1 MKHVHAPRSVSTRL
15 FERAA
20 LPLAT
25 SILVALTGCGSGG
38 TTFATSGTA
47 GAVITHPEPD
57 LGSRTLVVDANL
69 GGRANPLRIQTLA
82 WGRIAKIRDSLGA
95 LQQTDMVIGE
105 DIRTDNVD
113 YLLDVN
119 PITEETTVTILHPFT
134 ESAIVNGLE
143 TSPYQRAFRRLDL
156 NLTPIQDKSLD
167 LSELPPYTLV
177 PRNAAIVLRFND
189 LLDAS
194 TISGTTI
201 KLQTGTPP
209 TAPFEA
215 RILPDLNHG
224 AALDRDGN
232 GTPEF
237 YTTRVIIDTTISTFE
252 AHNSGSVLAVNSL
265 GLPASTAVNAANVG
279 IRIPTHVDSS
289 VSQFSLLRNL
299 AGNALSFN
307 GNGSNDSS
315 VSTEDIVR
323 AMRSGGATAITGDVN
338 NGFLIDNIP
347 PKLVGTQPVSLGVST
362 AHPNG
367 GYTADLAFSYTS
379 CRMPIKAGDVIQQPG
394 VLCDG
399 QSGTVSA
406 EVVEAIDDIDDG
418 TLDGHYRIHYRVI
431 DPALCERSLSANP
444 SQLTTL
450 YDSTANAGR
459 EPCFVRFSSITQP
472 PDQGVST
479 DSAVILLFSEP
490 MDPTR
495 MTPFDNFTLTRVQS
509 NPTGT
514 DYIIGSITNSGDL
527 KEFRFSPVLPLRHV
541 AGTAEQYFINL
552 ASGASGPLDLAGNP
566 LAAILPSVAFRVNST
581 QSTQNTNGFA
591 VHFSGDD
598 EFTTNS
604 GAGRPEWRG
613 QFLFDGVR
621 GVIKPRTVVHF
632 NGNADR
638 SQPVPSIMPIF
649 APGVQTPLSPF
660 GSKLQTLWRYCDVG
674 FGLLDETFFNVDVEG
689 LAWAPVGGS
698 AVADQYDAFEMY
710 VGHSKHLPDESVD
723 AFLLPNFPQSGLE
736 ATYNNNYLDVANDP
750 PFKVHDRTRGYT
762 VNPGDRYQAESGTR
776 LMPWPW
782 NRGLPVSQQKFY
794 TWRDTSLLTKGAP
807 FDSPGAELLIVIR
820 TLGLGIV
827 QGTPFGTGAVPTIG
841 LPLLMEF
848 RCFPD
853 TAAVGLNSF
862 DISLGNLN
870 SAQPNFRAFSTGGN
884 QNGTN
889 VTKNPDLQTAATG
902 GFNPTST
909 PPGLPTLGT
918 DNSFYIGQMN
928 LVTRI
933 SRAHSI
939 WFDAGAGA
947 SPQYSTPVIEPR
959 AEDQP
964 TGTQLV
970 LAFRGTSSITT
981 TGGATASNAL
991 NDARVVD
998 PYGEPRPQTATWG
1011 PAGNTTV
1018 AYPNGDARWKTSIS
1032 QVSGTRYLQV
1042 RVTFIANVET
1052 SQAPELSALGF
1063 AYRL

>member
-1 MKHVHAPRSVSTRL
+1 
-15 FERAA
+15 
-20 LPLAT
+20 
-25 SILVALTGCGSGG
+25 
-38 TTFATSGTA
+38 
-47 GAVITHPEPD
+47 
-57 LGSRTLVVDANL
+57 
-69 GGRANPLRIQTLA
+69 
-82 WGRIAKIRDSLGA
+82 
-95 LQQTDMVIGE
+95 
-105 DIRTDNVD
+105 
-113 YLLDVN
+113 
-119 PITEETTVTILHPFT
+119 
-134 ESAIVNGLE
+134 
-143 TSPYQRAFRRLDL
+143 
-156 NLTPIQDKSLD
+156 
-167 LSELPPYTLV
+167 
-177 PRNAAIVLRFND
+177 
-189 LLDAS
+189 
-194 TISGTTI
+194 
-201 KLQTGTPP
+201 
-209 TAPFEA
+209 
-215 RILPDLNHG
+215 
-224 AALDRDGN
+224 
-232 GTPEF
+232 
-237 YTTRVIIDTTISTFE
+237 
-252 AHNSGSVLAVNSL
+252 
-265 GLPASTAVNAANVG
+265 
-279 IRIPTHVDSS
+279 
-289 VSQFSLLRNL
+289 
-299 AGNALSFN
+299 
-307 GNGSNDSS
+307 
-315 VSTEDIVR
+315 
-323 AMRSGGATAITGDVN
+323 MRSGGATAITGDVN

-479 DSAVILLFSEP
+479 DSAVILRFSEP

-591 VHFSGDD
+591 VRFSGDD

-782 NRGLPVSQQKFY
+782 NRGLP
-794 TWRDTSLLTKGAP
+794 
-807 FDSPGAELLIVIR
+807 
-820 TLGLGIV
+820 
-827 QGTPFGTGAVPTIG
+827 
-841 LPLLMEF
+841 
-848 RCFPD
+848 
-853 TAAVGLNSF
+853 
-862 DISLGNLN
+862 
-870 SAQPNFRAFSTGGN
+870 
-884 QNGTN
+884 
-889 VTKNPDLQTAATG
+889 
-902 GFNPTST
+902 
-909 PPGLPTLGT
+909 
-918 DNSFYIGQMN
+918 
-928 LVTRI
+928 
-933 SRAHSI
+933 
-939 WFDAGAGA
+939 
-947 SPQYSTPVIEPR
+947 
-959 AEDQP
+959 
-964 TGTQLV
+964 
-970 LAFRGTSSITT
+970 
-981 TGGATASNAL
+981 
-991 NDARVVD
+991 
-998 PYGEPRPQTATWG
+998 
-1011 PAGNTTV
+1011 
-1018 AYPNGDARWKTSIS
+1018 
-1032 QVSGTRYLQV
+1032 
-1042 RVTFIANVET
+1042 
-1052 SQAPELSALGF
+1052 
-1063 AYRL
+1063 